1 MSPSTARS
9 GPVEVVDYDER
20 WPARFEAYADELRRA
35 LGMVAARVDHIGSTA
50 VPGLAAKPVIDI
62 QVSVDDVG
70 AIDVYKPGLESIGLV
85 HRPHPEEPEQ
95 REFFRPPGRRIVH
108 VHVVGTGSREERRQ
122 LLHRDYLR
130 AHPAAARQYGELK
143 RRLAETFRDAR
154 QDYQAAKDPFLQ
166 SMGLEA
172 ERWATETSWQPQS

>member
-1 MSPSTARS
+1 VSASTSQS
-9 GPVEVVDYDER
+9 GPVEVIDYDQR

-35 LGMVAARVDHIGSTA
+35 LGSVAARVEHIGSTA
-50 VPGLAAKPVIDI
+50 VPGLAAKAVIDI
-62 QVSVDDVG
+62 QVSVGDVA
-70 AIDVYKPGLESIGLV
+70 AIDLYKPGMESIGLA
-85 HRPHPEEPEQ
+85 HRPHPEEPER

-108 VHVVGTGSREERRQ
+108 VHVVGSGSAEERRH

-130 AHPAAARQYGELK
+130 AHPAASREYGELK

-154 QDYQAAKDPFLQ
+154 QNYQEAKSPFLQ

-172 ERWATETSWQPQS
+172 ERWARETSWQPRS